1 MWASHSERGQG
12 TISVS
17 TSLVQCRFCGRQIA
31 NRDVRHRSPY
41 HCCKLCVDFVSSLSN
56 PTPVEFYAVLLEG
69 SSQNLRKLTGQLI
82 AKYGL
87 KHKQISDQPRMFDL
101 VSTLRQELED
111 EITSRILQYDKDF
124 ILLAFLR
131 LLNLTFN
138 LTLEEP
144 NAISRKTHS
153 VNRSRMLHRILSVSE
168 KSLESLVERCLT
180 LPAAS
185 YGNRKALDIA
195 DIKLI
200 LDLAREDWA
209 LFQLIEDQLCI
220 QVGQCSLGFDDHGWR
235 LERDKDS
242 QAVSD
247 RIQNELELEG
257 DRVSKLT
264 APQENDDDLLE
275 EYRLLRRG
283 EDVQPSASLGSDEIE
298 FIRGID
304 NLHQQSFGYKYSEL
318 MIAYLLLIRRC
329 ALYGDSELR
338 WDFVS
343 RLTDYLIR
351 GIPCEREP
359 ARSII
364 ETMSM
369 SETKIPEGQP
379 MFQFKREIR
388 ILRNPLVMVQIGQRQ
403 LCLYSAS
410 FLILSDSHVSIEYFV
425 GNYPLLLEKRHG
437 SVLAEIQ
444 RINQS
449 VKDYFVESRVLPL
462 LHSKGFKVKPL
473 VKSVGGTKITTPQ
486 CGEIDIL
493 AYDDSEGVVILVECK
508 HTIHAVGSVR
518 QVRNS
523 VGQYRDQGGF
533 VDVLDRKLKW
543 VTVNLDKVR
552 QEFGIIA
559 ADLVCKGMFVTN
571 LYEPA
576 SEIVKTFPIL
586 SEEKLKSL
594 DSRQIVAIA
603 QPSRSSGSSGVS
615 C

>member
-1 MWASHSERGQG
+1 M
-12 TISVS
+12 
-17 TSLVQCRFCGRQIA
+17 QCRFCGRQIA
-31 NRDVRHRSPY
+31 NHDVRHRSPY
-41 HCCKLCVDFVSSLSN
+41 QCCKLCVDFVSSLNS
-56 PTPVEFYAVLLEG
+56 PTPIEFYAILLEKP
-69 SSQNLRKLTGQLI
+69 SKNLRQLTGQLI
-82 AKYGL
+82 AKYNL
-87 KHKQISDQPRMFDL
+87 QHKQINDQPTMFDL
-101 VSTLRQELED
+101 VNTLRQELEN
-111 EITSRILQYDKDF
+111 EILNRILQYDKDF

-138 LTLEEP
+138 LTLEES
-144 NAISRKTHS
+144 NAISRKTQS
-153 VNRSRMLHRILSVSE
+153 LNRSLRLHRILSVNE

-180 LPAAS
+180 LPATS
-185 YGNRKALDIA
+185 YRNRKGLDIA

-200 LDLAREDWA
+200 LELTREDWA
-209 LFQLIEDQLCI
+209 LFQFIEDQLCVEI
-220 QVGQCSLGFDDHGWR
+220 GQCSLNFADDEWY

-247 RIQNELELEG
+247 TIQNELKLEEE
-257 DRVSKLT
+257 RISKST
-264 APQENDDDLLE
+264 APQEDDDDLLE
-275 EYRLLRRG
+275 KYRSLRRG
-283 EDVQPSASLGSDEIE
+283 KDVEPSALLDSDEIE
-298 FIRGID
+298 FIGRID
-304 NLHQQSFGYKYSEL
+304 DLHQRSFGYKYSEL
-318 MIAYLLLIRRC
+318 IIAYLLLIRRC
-329 ALYGDSELR
+329 ATYGDLELR

-343 RLTDYLIR
+343 RLTDYLIQN
-351 GIPCEREP
+351 IPCEREQ
-359 ARSII
+359 ARNII

-369 SETKIPEGQP
+369 SETKIPEGRP

-388 ILRNPLVMVQIGQRQ
+388 ILRNPLVMIQIGQRQ

-425 GNYPLLLEKRHG
+425 GNYPLLLAKRHG

-444 RINQS
+444 RINQN
-449 VKDYFVESRVLPL
+449 VKDYFVQSRVLPL
-462 LHSKGFKVKPL
+462 LNSKGFKVKPL
-473 VKSVGGTKITTPQ
+473 VKSIGGTKITTPQ

-493 AYDDSEGVVILVECK
+493 AYDDSEGVVILAECK
-508 HTIHAVGSVR
+508 HTIHPVSSVR
-518 QVRNS
+518 QMRNS
-523 VGQYRDQGGF
+523 VAEYRDKGGF

-543 VTVNLDKVR
+543 MTINSDKVR

-559 ADLVCKGMFVTN
+559 TDSVCKGMFVTN

-603 QPSRSSGSSGVS
+603 QPSRSSSSSGVP